1 MINRNRSSRTL
12 GFSFLEIM
20 MVVMI
25 IGILVAVVGPKLVGR
40 TRRAQVAAA
49 KDQIKSF
56 ETSLQMYEMEVGSF
70 PSTEQGL
77 DALVNKP
84 SNVSKDTWS
93 QAMKEIP
100 VDPWK
105 EPFIYRCP
113 GEHGGEYDLVSKGA
127 DTKEGTEDDINNY
140 PKSAKK

>member
-1 MINRNRSSRTL
+1 MINRNRSGRIL

-84 SNVSKDTWS
+84 SNVSKDAWT

-100 VDPWK
+100 ADPWK
-105 EPFIYRCP
+105 EPYIYRCP
-113 GEHGGEYDLVSKGA
+113 GEHGGEYDLVSKGP
-127 DTKEGTEDDINNY
+127 DTKEGTEDDVNNY